1 MNYRRKISEKRID
14 EGTRGG
20 DQSNR
25 SRRFSTLAATL
36 NYSQERN
43 YSGYDYA
50 DGVSSR
56 ILKRLPVDNKWINIL
71 FQESAKRA
79 PINIRPALLIPRRRN
94 FKGTALFAL
103 ANVGAYELTGRS
115 EYLDEA
121 VGLLDWLLDHRRESP
136 FGWGHNHD
144 VQMLGGKTPRN
155 TPSIVTNCY
164 ATRAIL
170 RTASHT
176 DAPGYEL
183 VRDRIPDFVVNDL
196 DYTDADPGSKIKYRP
211 TASDDKYV
219 LNANALGA
227 RVLLDLYEEFGDR
240 SLRERAEEIL
250 DYVAARQHSLGGW
263 KYTDPPS
270 GSHLSMDSHHN
281 GFIVES
287 FLRHKSVTGSHR
299 YSDTLDTGLQFYKN
313 VLFEPDGTPNWDEA
327 SSYPKDIHAVA
338 QGVVTFTMAD
348 DIEFA
353 DKIVSWALDNL
364 YAGSGRFYYR
374 QERFYTR
381 SYTLMRWCQAWMAYA
396 LSEFCLANADADE
409 R

>member
-1 MNYRRKISEKRID
+1 MNRHRW
-14 EGTRGG
+14 
-20 DQSNR
+20 
-25 SRRFSTLAATL
+25 FSTLAATL
-36 NYSQERN
+36 NYSRERS
-43 YSGYDYA
+43 YAGYDYS
-50 DGVSSR
+50 DGLSSE
-56 ILKRLPVDNKWINIL
+56 IIERLPVSNKWVNIL

-121 VGLLDWLLDHRRESP
+121 VELLDWLLEQRRESP

-144 VQMLGGKTPRN
+144 VQMLKEKTPRN

-164 ATRAIL
+164 AMRAIF

-183 VRDRIPDFVVNDL
+183 VRDQMPGFVLDDL
-196 DYTDADPGSKIKYRP
+196 DYTSADPGSRIKYRP
-211 TASDDKYV
+211 TAGEDSYI

-227 RVLLDLYEEFGDR
+227 RVLLDLYDEVGDR
-240 SLRERAEEIL
+240 SFRDRAEEIL
-250 DYVAARQHSLGGW
+250 DYVAARQDDLGGW
-263 KYTDPPS
+263 KYADPPS
-270 GSHLSMDSHHN
+270 ASHLSMDSHHN

-287 FLRHKSVTGSHR
+287 FLRYDALTDSQR
-299 YSDTLDTGLQFYKN
+299 YSETLDTGLRFYKN
-313 VLFEPDGTPNWDEA
+313 VLFEPDGTPNWDES
-327 SSYPKDIHAVA
+327 SSYPKDVHAVA
-338 QGVVTFTMAD
+338 QGILTFTMAD
-348 DIEFA
+348 DVEFA
-353 DKIVSWALDNL
+353 EKIVSWALGTL
-364 YAGSGRFYYR
+364 YAGSGQFYYR

-396 LSEFCLANADADE
+396 LSEFCLAKEGDRE